1 MKRILFVCS
10 QNRLHSPTAERIFAH
25 VSGLVEASVGL
36 DHDAAVKI
44 NADYVVGSDL
54 IVVMEKSHEMKLMRR
69 FKRYLSGVKVV
80 CLDIPDQYA
89 YMDPELVKILWEKV
103 PPCLE

>member
-1 MKRILFVCS
+1 M
-10 QNRLHSPTAERIFAH
+10 
-25 VSGLVEASVGL
+25 ASVGL

-44 NADYVVGSDL
+44 NADYVAGSDL
-54 IVVMEKSHEMKLMRR
+54 IIVMEKSHEMKLRRR
-69 FKRYLSGVKVV
+69 FKHYLSGVKVM

>member
-1 MKRILFVCS
+1 M
-10 QNRLHSPTAERIFAH
+10 
-25 VSGLVEASVGL
+25 ASVGL

-44 NADYVVGSDL
+44 NADYVTGSDL
-54 IVVMEKSHEMKLMRR
+54 IVVMEKGHEMKLRRR
-69 FKRYLSGVKVV
+69 FKRYLSGVKVM